1 MPKATKKSTKARID
15 PLHLPGYNYCGPGTD
30 LTQDVPPINDLDAA
44 CKRHDEAYADP
55 NIHTLAADM
64 NLAMEA
70 LGSDTF
76 VGPIV
81 SASMVAKN
89 ILAPYPIADYF
100 LRPGQNME
108 VDEVGTEAAPATS
121 AGGSETKS
129 GQGAGSS
136 GGGEVSSLTSIAAPM
151 SLNRWTRVIK
161 NRQERVIWNT
171 KSKDWAEFTT
181 PEQGQTTGPAGEYRW
196 TDYFTVNDRIL
207 GFYLTPTQLRAFKN
221 QDTIAFKI
229 KSAHW
234 KVIDSKVYVH
244 SMIDG
249 TTKYANYQGVDPYIY
264 TISNPDI
271 MPTYTWQSWSDLIPT
286 DGEPADASTSVNAIM
301 DGECQSKFRRTT
313 LPRVVVMRPSN
324 AIYRASSGAAS
335 ANETFRPSEFTS
347 DKSADFEYR
356 HLTRLL
362 ASSLPGAGRSLQ
374 TWPNWIR
381 NQMPCRNGVTYA
393 NNTNTAV
400 RGTWAGS
407 ITDEDYGLNGVT
419 NFNPIPSRLTGFTDL
434 GMFLMPV
441 GPFSEDPTY
450 TWLNPWT
457 NAPPDPY
464 SLGRGNCPMWMKLED
479 IAGPDGILKE
489 VSVVFTIES
498 EIVIECTDEHN
509 ACTDMAAF
517 TTDGRLEDTT
527 LYSARHNR
535 LLGDDAYNTLAVT
548 SISKGSNLNQT
559 GHIFNHLP
567 PGSDF
572 GRAQQISQFGQYF
585 IPWLR
590 NVAPVGPFVTP
601 PVLHGDAHNITDNPL
616 NVIGGVGLKK

>member
-1 MPKATKKSTKARID
+1 MPKATKKSSKARID

-30 LTQDVPPINDLDAA
+30 LTKNLPPINDLDAA

-55 NIHTLAADM
+55 NVHTLAADM
-64 NLAMEA
+64 NLALEA
-70 LGSDTF
+70 LGSDTYA
-76 VGPIV
+76 GSIV

-89 ILAPYPIADYF
+89 ILAPFPIADYF

-108 VDEVGTEAAPATS
+108 VDEVGTEAAPAA
-121 AGGSETKS
+121 AGGGDTKS

-161 NRQERVIWNT
+161 NRSERVIWNT
-171 KSKDWAEFTT
+171 KSKDWAEFKL
-181 PEQGQTTGPAGEYRW
+181 PGQTAESGPAGEYRW
-196 TDYFTVNDRIL
+196 TDYFTINDRIL
-207 GFYLTPTQLRAFKN
+207 GFYLTPTQLRTFKN
-221 QDTIAFKI
+221 QGTIAFKI

-234 KVIDSKVYVH
+234 KIIDSKVYVH

-264 TISNPDI
+264 TVSNPDI
-271 MPTYTWQSWSDLIPT
+271 MPTYTWQSWSDQIPT
-286 DGEPADASTSVNAIM
+286 DGEPADGSTSVNAIM

-313 LPRVVVMRPSN
+313 LPRIITMRPSVP
-324 AIYRASSGAAS
+324 IYQSSTGTAKAA
-335 ANETFRPSEFTS
+335 ECFRPSEFTS

-362 ASSLPGAGRSLQ
+362 ASALPGSGRSLQ

-381 NQMPCRNGVTYA
+381 NQMPCNNRATYTSF
-393 NNTNTAV
+393 TNTAT
-400 RGTWAGS
+400 RGTWNLPIS
-407 ITDEDYGLNGVT
+407 DENYGLNGVT
-419 NFNPIPSRLTGFTDL
+419 NSNPIPHRLQGWTDI
-434 GMFLMPV
+434 GMFCMPV

-450 TWLNPWT
+450 TFLNPWT
-457 NAPPDPY
+457 NAPPTPY
-464 SLGRGNCPMWMKLED
+464 ELGRGNTPMWMKLED

-509 ACTDMAAF
+509 ACTDFAAF
-517 TTDGRLEDTT
+517 NVDGNLLDTT

-535 LLGDDAYNTLAVT
+535 LLGDDVYNTLGVT
-548 SISKGSNLNQT
+548 AMTKGSNLNQT
-559 GHIFNHLP
+559 GHIFDKLP
-567 PGSDF
+567 DNTTY
-572 GRAQQISQFGQYF
+572 GRSQQISQFGQYF
-585 IPWLR
+585 IPYW
-590 NVAPVGPFVTP
+590 NVDAPRGPFIRP
-601 PVLHGDAHNITDNPL
+601 PVLHEIARTVQPNEPIQ
-616 NVIGGVGLKK
+616 VIGGVGLG